1 MERGRLAAIEVE
13 QLRAGMGGDEFTG
26 TFFVGVPTV
35 STLPLLLYSAGMG
48 GNYQIAS
55 ITALILLVP
64 SILFMLFVE
73 RFLRADVL
81 SRIGR

>member
-13 QLRAGMGGDEFTG
+13 QLRAGMGGLSF
-26 TFFVGVPTV
+26 
-35 STLPLLLYSAGMG
+35 STEPISPSPLASLS
-48 GNYQIAS
+48 YQIAS